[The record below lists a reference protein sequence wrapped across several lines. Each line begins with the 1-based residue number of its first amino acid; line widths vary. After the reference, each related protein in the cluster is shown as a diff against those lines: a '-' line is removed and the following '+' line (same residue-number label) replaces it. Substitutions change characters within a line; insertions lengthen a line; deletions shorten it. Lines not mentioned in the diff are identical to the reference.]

1 MRLRR
6 HRTDVKD
13 LKLMQA
19 NYVQEIARR
28 YQRLILMA
36 ENQFNFLEEFNNGE
50 AMWSHEKR
58 VLKDA
63 EK

>member
-1 MRLRR
+1 MKLRR

-13 LKLMQA
+13 LKLMQD
-19 NYVQEIARR
+19 NYVQEIAGR

-36 ENQFNFLEEFNNGE
+36 EETFHYRGSALPTDK
-50 AMWSHEKR
+50 EKR

>member
-1 MRLRR
+1 MKLRK

-13 LKLMQA
+13 LKLMCD
-19 NYVQEIARR
+19 NYVQEIAGR
-28 YQRLILMA
+28 YQRLIYLA
-36 ENQFNFLEEFNNGE
+36 ECHFNSCWTDADEIWPQEQ
-50 AMWSHEKR
+50 R

>member
-1 MRLRR
+1 MKLRR

-13 LKLMQA
+13 LRLMQD
-19 NYVQEIARR
+19 NYVQEIAGR
-28 YQRLILMA
+28 YQRLYLFA
-36 ENQFNFLEEFNNGE
+36 EEVAPWLTPELWKTLQ
-50 AMWSHEKR
+50 R